1 MMDVASLAGV
11 SQATVSLVLNGTPGA
26 RLSDATK
33 KKVRQAAEDI
43 GYRLARREQRHP
55 AAENGVIAFIADEVA
70 TDPWMSLAFDGAR
83 AKALEFG
90 LTTCLYVLQ
99 GDAAS
104 EKILLDQLAEQLSVR
119 RREAA
124 ERLSAAV
131 TRELDALAHEL
142 PTAVLTEGPE
152 PIADPVRGDRDRRRD
167 DLGDHGP
174 FVEFVGAQDR
184 EAQQVEDAD
193 VDHEPDGP
201 DEAEARELPEQLSH
215 AACLASGFAPD
226 AGN

>member
-1 MMDVASLAGV
+1 VRRKHPRPVQREAERGAEAQADDVARDVVGE
-11 SQATVSLVLNGTPGA
+11 QA
-26 RLSDATK
+26 RE
-33 KKVRQAAEDI
+33 AE
-43 GYRLARREQRHP
+43 RVVRHP
-55 AAENGVIAFIADEVA
+55 QACQADQHSADADE
-70 TDPWMSLAFDGAR
+70 
-83 AKALEFG
+83 
-90 LTTCLYVLQ
+90 
-99 GDAAS
+99 
-104 EKILLDQLAEQLSVR
+104 
-119 RREAA
+119 
-124 ERLSAAV
+124 
-131 TRELDALAHEL
+131 RELDALAHEL